1 MTVEFD
7 LFIRF
12 AMALAIGFLIGLQR
26 EFSHGID
33 GREIAAGERT
43 FALLSLSGAL
53 AAMVSDELGTPL
65 ILVGSLLILGIFTS
79 IAYSSDVWKRENVGI
94 TSEVAIIIAILIG
107 ALCYLGYLAFAAA
120 IGIATTVV
128 LSIKLET
135 DRFVRALTREEVF
148 AALQLAVITAIVL
161 PILPNRSFWEPPF
174 DVINPF
180 NIWLMVVFISGINF
194 LGYVFIRIVGSEQG
208 IALAGFLGGLVS
220 STAVSLSFSERSK
233 KQPGLAKPLALA
245 ITIAWTVMFTR
256 VLIEVG
262 VLNGELLGV
271 VWIPIASA
279 GLVALLYC
287 AYLYLTHRHSDKSEL
302 EFQSPLDLGSA
313 IRFGLIYGFIL
324 LFSRAAHLYFDE
336 TGLFISSI
344 LSGLADVDAITLSMS
359 KLSST
364 GAIELNTASR
374 AIVLATMSNTVTKG
388 AIVLMGGSPGLRKAV
403 WPGLV
408 LIFITGIS
416 VAFIL

>member
-79 IAYSSDVWKRENVGI
+79 IAYSSDVWKRESVGI

-220 STAVSLSFSERSK
+220 STAVSLTFSERSR
-233 KQPGLAKPLALA
+233 KQSGLAKPLALA

-287 AYLYLTHRHSDKSEL
+287 AYLYLTHRHSDTSEL
-302 EFQSPLDLGSA
+302 EFHSPLDLGSA

-359 KLSST
+359 KLRST
-364 GAIELNTASR
+364 GAVELHTASR

-408 LIFITGIS
+408 LIFITGVG